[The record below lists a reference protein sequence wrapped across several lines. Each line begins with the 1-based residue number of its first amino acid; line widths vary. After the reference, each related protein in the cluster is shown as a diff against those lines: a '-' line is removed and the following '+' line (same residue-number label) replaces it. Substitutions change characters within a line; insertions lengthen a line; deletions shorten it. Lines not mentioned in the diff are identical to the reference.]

1 MFHRKQQESEN
12 NRGVIQTPPPS
23 TDTSDQVLHGQC
35 IMGCDKAG
43 EERNRQGYKNIID
56 CIKLS
61 HGEKHHQGAK

>member
-1 MFHRKQQESEN
+1 
-12 NRGVIQTPPPS
+12 
-23 TDTSDQVLHGQC
+23 
-35 IMGCDKAG
+35 MGCDKAG